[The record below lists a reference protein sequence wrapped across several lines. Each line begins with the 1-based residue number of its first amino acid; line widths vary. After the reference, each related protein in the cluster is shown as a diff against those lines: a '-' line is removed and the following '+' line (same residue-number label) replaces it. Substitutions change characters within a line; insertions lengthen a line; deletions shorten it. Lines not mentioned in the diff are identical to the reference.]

1 MTDIE
6 HRLRAAMH
14 TAVDGEEA
22 PPDLLSLV
30 MRRHRRHAALVTGV
44 TMLVVIGIGA
54 VPAGMALRGEGAR
67 SVTRPQSSASPA
79 LGSRSPAHSPT
90 PTPTPKPR
98 HRAPSKLRGLPM
110 PTGSNVRLLLA
121 GARPVLFSMTSRTAE
136 PIAGLPATK
145 TTYVF
150 TRVIGGW
157 SAQPYAAAPQ
167 CLPACAGP
175 PLPNYFIA
183 DGSLVATRIGLGFAV
198 SASDRDGAVW
208 LATFRRSTDHIETV
222 PARAQL
228 VSIAGKPIGPRY
240 SLPPGYLIERAVG
253 RYLLLAAMSQPG
265 TPTYQLWDPRTR
277 RVVRGVDNIIAAG
290 PDQIAWSQA
299 CASCSVHVLTVSTG
313 TSATIPVAP
322 GTWAYNGT
330 FSSDG
335 RFLAVQL
342 SAGVTPDGRATQ
354 ERVGVID
361 LASRALTAIPGSVVS
376 VDKSLSF
383 GWQAD
388 SHRLIVALPESGDSI
403 QIAYWQPGDAHLL
416 VATAQLPVGMSPV
429 LGESG

>member
-14 TAVDGEEA
+14 QAVDGEE
-22 PPDLLSLV
+22 PRHDLLSLV

-54 VPAGMALRGEGAR
+54 VPAVMALRGEGGQ

-79 LGSRSPAHSPT
+79 TGSRSPAPSPT
-90 PTPTPKPR
+90 LKPKPK
-98 HRAPSKLRGLPM
+98 HRAPLRLRGLPM
-110 PTGSNVRLLLA
+110 PADSNVRLLLA
-121 GARPVLFSMTSRTAE
+121 GARPALFSMTSRTAE

-145 TTYVF
+145 ATYVF
-150 TRVIGGW
+150 TRVVGGW
-157 SAQPYAAAPQ
+157 SAQPYSAGAQ
-167 CLPACAGP
+167 CQPACAGQ
-175 PLPNYFIA
+175 PLPAYFIA
-183 DGSLVATRIGLGFAV
+183 DGSLIATRIGLGFAV
-198 SASDRDGAVW
+198 SASNRDGAVW
-208 LATFRRSTDHIETV
+208 LVTV
-222 PARAQL
+222 PASAQL
-228 VSIAGKPIGPRY
+228 VSTAGKPIGPRY
-240 SLPPGYLIERAVG
+240 SLPAGYLIERAVG
-253 RYLLLAAMSQPG
+253 RYLLLAAMNQPG

-277 RVVRGVDNIIAAG
+277 RVVRGFDNVIAAG

-299 CASCSVHVLTVSTG
+299 CVSCPVHVLTVSTG

-335 RFLAVQL
+335 RLLAVQL

-361 LASRALTAIPGSVVS
+361 LASRALAAIPGSIVS
-376 VDKSLSF
+376 VTRSLSF
-383 GWQAD
+383 GWQAG

-416 VATAQLPVGMSPV
+416 VATAQLPAGMSPV